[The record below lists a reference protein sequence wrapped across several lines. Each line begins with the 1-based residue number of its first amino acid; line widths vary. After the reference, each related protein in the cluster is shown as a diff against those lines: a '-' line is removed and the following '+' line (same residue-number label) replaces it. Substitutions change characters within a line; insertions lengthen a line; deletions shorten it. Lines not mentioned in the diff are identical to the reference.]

1 MIISIVATYN
11 GFKVEGATTEIPVV
25 VIKSVGQGFTFC
37 IIADAFIVTLNYL
50 WF

>member
-25 VIKSVGQGFTFC
+25 VIKSVAQGFTFC
-37 IIADAFIVTLNYL
+37 IIADAIIVSINYL